1 VTPVRTAVVINPTSV
16 TDVDSLRTRVGGAL
30 AAAGWPAPLW
40 SETTVKDPG
49 RGQTRAAIAAGARVV
64 FACGG
69 DGTIRACA
77 DQLAGTPV
85 ALAVLPVGT
94 GNLFAANL
102 GLPTDIEACIE
113 MVVTGD
119 RRIIDLGCSDGHHF
133 TLMTGMGFDAAMMAA
148 TPASWKRWLG
158 WRAYIVGGLRRL
170 LDRPMRVQ
178 IALDGQPPI
187 ARTAKTVL
195 VANMGRL
202 QRGIDLFG
210 GASPDDGLLDVAVVA
225 PRELRDWLAVAV
237 GLLAK
242 RPFARPVE
250 TFRVSTVDITSASVE
265 PRQIDGDPIEPANR
279 LTATVRPRML
289 WVCVP

>member
-1 VTPVRTAVVINPTSV
+1 MRTAVVINPTSV
-16 TDVDSLRTRVGGAL
+16 ADVARVRDAVGAAL
-30 AAAGWPAPLW
+30 AEAGWPEPLW
-40 SETTVKDPG
+40 SPTSAEDPG
-49 RGQTRAAIAAGARVV
+49 RGQTRAAIAAGAEVV

-85 ALAVLPVGT
+85 ALAVLPAGT

-102 GLPTDIEACIE
+102 RLPSDVKSCVET
-113 MVVTGD
+113 VVSGH
-119 RRIIDLGCSDGHHF
+119 RRLIDLGCSDGHHF

-158 WRAYIVGGLRRL
+158 WPAYVLGGLRRVF
-170 LDRPMRVQ
+170 DRPMRVR

-187 ARTAKTVL
+187 ARTARTVL
-195 VANMGRL
+195 VANVGRL
-202 QRGIDLFG
+202 QGGIDLFG
-210 GASPDDGLLDVAVVA
+210 DARPDDGFLDVAVVA
-225 PRELRDWLAVAV
+225 PREPRAWLAMAV
-237 GLLAK
+237 GLLTR
-242 RPFARPVE
+242 RPSPRAVE
-250 TFRVSTVDITSASVE
+250 TYRVRTVDVTSTGAQ
-265 PRQIDGDPIEPANR
+265 PRQIDGDPIAPADR

>member
-1 VTPVRTAVVINPTSV
+1 MRTAVVINPTSV
-16 TDVDSLRTRVGGAL
+16 PDVMRMRAAVTSVL
-30 AAAGWPAPLW
+30 ADAGCPDPLW
-40 SETTVKDPG
+40 WETTASDPG
-49 RGQTRAAIAAGARVV
+49 CGQTRAAIAAGVHVV

-85 ALAVLPVGT
+85 AMAVLPAGT

-102 GLPTDIEACIE
+102 ELPSDLKSCIDTA
-113 MVVTGD
+113 VTGH
-119 RRIIDLGCSDGHHF
+119 RRLIDLGCSDGHHF

-148 TPASWKRWLG
+148 TPASWKRRLG
-158 WRAYIVGGLRRL
+158 WLAYVLGGLRRVF
-170 LDRPMRVQ
+170 DRPMRVR

-187 ARTAKTVL
+187 ARTARTVL

-202 QRGIDLFG
+202 QGGIDLFG
-210 GASPDDGLLDVAVVA
+210 DAQPDDGLLDVAVVA
-225 PRELRDWLAVAV
+225 PREPRDWLAIAAALV
-237 GLLAK
+237 LR
-242 RPFARPVE
+242 RPPDQRPVE
-250 TFRVSTVDITSASVE
+250 TFRVSTVDVTSDRAQ
-265 PRQIDGDPIEPANR
+265 PRQIDGDLIEPSNR